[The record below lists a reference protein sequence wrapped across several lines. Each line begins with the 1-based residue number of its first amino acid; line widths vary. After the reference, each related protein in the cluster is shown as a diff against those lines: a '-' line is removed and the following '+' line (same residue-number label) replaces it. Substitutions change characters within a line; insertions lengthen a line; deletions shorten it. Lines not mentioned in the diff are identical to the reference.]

1 MLRRLREK
9 GVAWEMEPASSPEED
24 ADFPM
29 ERPFLGMRIV
39 FTGDLE
45 RATRGEVEELV
56 KRLGGVP
63 TSSVSAKTSFVVVGR
78 NPGSKFQKATALGC
92 RIVSE
97 EEFWQMIKPFRNDDF
112 PFAAS
117 PAPEVEDVSGLPE

>member
-1 MLRRLREK
+1 
-9 GVAWEMEPASSPEED
+9 
-24 ADFPM
+24 M

-56 KRLGGVP
+56 KRLGGLP

-92 RIVSE
+92 RIASE
-97 EEFWQMIKPFRNDDF
+97 EEFWQMIEPFRNDDS

-117 PAPEVEDVSGLPE
+117 PAPEAGDVPDHPE